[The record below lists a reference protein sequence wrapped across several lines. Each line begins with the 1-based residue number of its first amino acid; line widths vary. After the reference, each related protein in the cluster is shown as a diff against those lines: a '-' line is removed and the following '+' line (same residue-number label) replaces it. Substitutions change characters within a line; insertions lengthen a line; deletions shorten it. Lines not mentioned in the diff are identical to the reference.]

1 LVLFY
6 YNQNYTL
13 LKIPCIFDKTFPR
26 RLSGMSSLIS
36 EEEELL
42 DEICRKHNIDSRYLK
57 ELFRIEK
64 EYADKNMS
72 KRRGVFDRISD
83 LVMDWVEQEEE
94 RRSIL

>member
-1 LVLFY
+1 
-6 YNQNYTL
+6 
-13 LKIPCIFDKTFPR
+13 
-26 RLSGMSSLIS
+26 MSSLLN
-36 EEEELL
+36 EENELL
-42 DEICRKHNIDSRYLK
+42 DEICRKHNIEPSYLK

-72 KRRGVFDRISD
+72 KRRGVFDKISD